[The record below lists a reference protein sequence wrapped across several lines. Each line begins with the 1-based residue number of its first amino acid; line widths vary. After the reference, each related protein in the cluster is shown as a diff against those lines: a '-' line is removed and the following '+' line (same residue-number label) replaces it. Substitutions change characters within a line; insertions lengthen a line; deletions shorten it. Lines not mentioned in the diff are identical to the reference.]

1 MTDAGFGYTTTDT
14 LEGLLARRAA
24 AAGGA
29 SYLVEVRRDRRLSF
43 AETYEAVG
51 AWQAWLRRAGV
62 RPGDR
67 VALALPNGLT
77 FAVVYIA
84 VVAAGATVLP
94 VNPAAPAGEIRRI
107 MAKARPVLLLAAPD
121 AETAEAGVPQW
132 TVPPTAV
139 LPPAGTPLRL
149 LPTGEPRA
157 AEGGVLLFTSGT
169 TGEPKGVRLSAPQLL
184 YTAAAVAHHH
194 RLGPGE
200 RGFSSL
206 PLFHINAQVVGL
218 LASLVAGS
226 TLALDDRFH
235 ASDFWEAVQSV
246 DATWI
251 NAVPAI
257 LGILAKQTGPAPELS
272 RLRFVRSASAPL
284 PVSTLKAFE
293 ARYGYPII
301 ETYGLTEA
309 ASQVAANP
317 VPPGRR
323 KPGSV
328 GRPVGVRIQVVDD
341 DGRVLP
347 PGEAGQVR
355 IAGPSVIRR
364 YWSGTVDPATFR
376 DGWFHTGD
384 HGYFD
389 EEGYL
394 FLTGRSRELIN
405 RGGQKIAPREVED
418 VLLAHPGVADAAVIG
433 VPDPV
438 LGEKVA
444 AYVVPTPAAPSPA
457 ELVAQLER
465 LAAEN
470 LSPYKRP
477 AAIQVVASLPAG
489 PTGKVQRLSL
499 KAAVLAEAGGGSR

>member
-1 MTDAGFGYTTTDT
+1 MADAGLGRAAGA
-14 LEGLLARRAA
+14 LEGLLAQRAA
-24 AAGGA
+24 ETGDLP
-29 SYLVEVRRDRRLSF
+29 YLVDVRGDRRLTF
-43 AETYEAVG
+43 AETYAAVG
-51 AWQAWLRRAGV
+51 AWRAWLRRTGV

-67 VALALPNGLT
+67 IALALPNGLT
-77 FAVVYIA
+77 FAVVYLA
-84 VVAAGATVLP
+84 GVSGGATVLP
-94 VNPAAPAGEIRRI
+94 INPEAPAGEIARI
-107 MAKARPVLLLAAPD
+107 MAKARPALLLAAPG
-121 AETAEAGVPQW
+121 AATAEAGVPTW
-132 TVPPTAV
+132 TVAPTTV
-139 LPPAGTPLRL
+139 LPPAGVPLRL
-149 LPTGEPRA
+149 VPTGEAPA
-157 AEGGVLLFTSGT
+157 VEGGVLLFTSGT
-169 TGEPKGVRLSAPQLL
+169 TGEPKGVRLEARQLL
-184 YTAAAVAHHH
+184 YTAAAVARHHG
-194 RLGPGE
+194 LGPGE

-226 TLALDDRFH
+226 LLAVDDRFH
-235 ASDFWEAVQSV
+235 ASDFWEAVRSV
-246 DATWI
+246 DATWV

-257 LGILAKQTGPAPELS
+257 LGILAKQEGTAPVLP
-272 RLRFVRSASAPL
+272 RVRFVRSASAPL

-293 ARYGYPII
+293 ARYGYPVV

-328 GRPVGVRIQVVDD
+328 GRPVGVRIEVVDEE
-341 DGRVLP
+341 GRVLP

-389 EEGYL
+389 GDGYL

-433 VPDPV
+433 VPDPI

-457 ELVAQLER
+457 QLVAQLER
-465 LAAEN
+465 LAAAH
-470 LSPYKRP
+470 LSAYKRP
-477 AAIQVVASLPAG
+477 ATIQVVASLPSG

-499 KAAVLAEAGGGSR
+499 RAAVLAEAGGGSR

>member
-1 MTDAGFGYTTTDT
+1 MMDAGFGYQAGQS
-14 LEGLLARRAA
+14 LEELLARRAA
-24 AAGGA
+24 EVGPTP
-29 SYLVEVRRDRRLSF
+29 YLIDVRQDRRLSF
-43 AETYEAVG
+43 GETYPAVR
-51 AWQAWLRRAGV
+51 AWQAWLRRVGV

-67 VALALPNGLT
+67 VALALPNGLA
-77 FAVVYIA
+77 FAVVYLA
-84 VVAAGATVLP
+84 VVATGATVLP
-94 VNPAAPAGEIRRI
+94 LNPTAPAGEIRRI
-107 MAKARPVLLLAAPD
+107 TDKARPVLLLAAPGVATADPDVPGWEVAPD
-121 AETAEAGVPQW
+121 AVW
-132 TVPPTAV
+132 
-139 LPPAGTPLRL
+139 PPAGAPIRRL
-149 LPTGEPRA
+149 HA
-157 AEGGVLLFTSGT
+157 SADSAEGGVLLFTSGT
-169 TGEPKGVRLSAPQLL
+169 TGEPKGVRLSAAQLL
-184 YTAAAVAHHH
+184 YTASAVAQHH
-194 RLGPGE
+194 RFGPGE

-226 TLALDDRFH
+226 TIALDDRFH
-235 ASDFWEAVQSV
+235 ASDFWEVVRAVDV
-246 DATWI
+246 TWI

-257 LGILAKQTGPAPELS
+257 LGILAKQDGPAPELP

-293 ARYGYPII
+293 ARYGYPVV

-323 KPGSV
+323 KAGSV
-328 GRPVGVRIQVVDD
+328 GRPVGVAIQVVDEE
-341 DGRVLP
+341 GQVLP

-364 YWSGTVDPATFR
+364 YWSGTADPATFR

-389 EEGYL
+389 EDGYL

-433 VPDPV
+433 IPDPI

-444 AYVVPTPAAPSPA
+444 AYVVPTPSAPSPA
-457 ELVAQLER
+457 DLVAQLER
-465 LAAEN
+465 AAAEH
-470 LSPYKRP
+470 LSAYKRP
-477 AAIQVVASLPAG
+477 AVIQVVASLPAG

-499 KAAVLAEAGGGSR
+499 KAAVLAQAGGGPR